1 MIGHD
6 CRNLQT
12 PLVVWRPMGPAVATP
27 ARAATPLSGDPRGP
41 VVRGATR
48 VRRIALV
55 AALVALVPVL
65 ISFVAMAT
73 RASNTALN
81 IRAVEWLRENGA
93 SEIVAEVESIYYSLT
108 APSKGGPTLKSL
120 PKLGYGGS
128 GSNTAFRPPNIEPFI
143 KPALPGEGVWRAT
156 RPSLEGE
163 APLLITTV
171 RDQPEYPRVLA
182 GVAWINT
189 KKTHVAYYPGR
200 EEPAVELPSRGPM
213 EVPNELRSGLLATF
227 NSAFKLVDSGGG
239 LVYHEHMYAPM
250 RNGLATIVGYTDG
263 HVDIIS
269 WSTGATVPAGV
280 SFARQ
285 NLGLT
290 VNEGKLARNID
301 NTGEWGATLGGAVL
315 TWRSAAGITAHGDLL
330 YASGEDQTA
339 ASLAK
344 TLIRAGAVRAMTLD
358 INPYWTSFITYG
370 AAGGAL
376 PRNLL
381 PNMERPATRYLEP
394 DDRDFFAVFSK

>member
-1 MIGHD
+1 
-6 CRNLQT
+6 
-12 PLVVWRPMGPAVATP
+12 MGPAVATP
-27 ARAATPLSGDPRGP
+27 ARPRPPAPGGSLGP
-41 VVRGATR
+41 VTPVATR

-55 AALVALVPVL
+55 AALVALIPVA
-65 ISFVAMAT
+65 ISFVSMAT
-73 RASNTALN
+73 RQSNTALN

-93 SEIVAEVESIYYSLT
+93 SEIVAEIESIYYSIT

-120 PKLGYGGS
+120 PKVGYGSS
-128 GSNTAFRPPNIEPFI
+128 GSNTAYRPPNIEPFI
-143 KPALPGEGVWRAT
+143 KPALPGEGVWHAT
-156 RPSLEGE
+156 RPTLEGE
-163 APLLITTV
+163 APLLVTTV

-182 GVAWINT
+182 GVSWINT
-189 KKTHVAYYPGR
+189 KKTHLVYYPGR
-200 EEPAVELPSRGPM
+200 EEPAVELPSRGPS
-213 EVPNELRSGLLATF
+213 EVPPQLRENLLATF

-239 LVYHEHMYAPM
+239 LVYQGHMYAPM
-250 RNGLATIVGYTDG
+250 RNGLATLVGYSDG
-263 HVDIIS
+263 SVNIID
-269 WSTGATVPAGV
+269 WTYGATVPAGMT
-280 SFARQ
+280 FARQ

-290 VNEGKLARNID
+290 VNEGKLAPNID

-330 YASGEDQTA
+330 YAAGEDQTA

-370 AAGGAL
+370 APGGRL

-381 PNMERPATRYLEP
+381 PSMERPATRYLEP

>member
-1 MIGHD
+1 MLARSG
-6 CRNLQT
+6 RNRASS
-12 PLVVWRPMGPAVATP
+12 LVVWSRMGPAVASPVRPRTP
-27 ARAATPLSGDPRGP
+27 PAGGPRGP
-41 VVRGATR
+41 VVPRSTR

-55 AALVALVPVL
+55 AAVIVLVPVFF
-65 ISFVAMAT
+65 SFLAMAT

-93 SEIVAEVESIYYSLT
+93 SEIVAEVESLYYTLT
-108 APSKGGPTLKSL
+108 APSKGGPTLKAL
-120 PKLGYGGS
+120 PKLGYGAG
-128 GSNTAFRPPNIEPFI
+128 GANAAYRPPNIEPFI

-189 KKTHVAYYPGR
+189 KKTNIVYYPGR

-213 EVPNELRSGLLATF
+213 EVPQELRSSLLATF
-227 NSAFKLVDSGGG
+227 NSAFKVVDSGGG
-239 LVYHEHMYAPM
+239 VIYRGHMYAPM
-250 RNGLATIVGYTDG
+250 RDGIATLVGYTDG

-269 WSTGATVPAGV
+269 WTSGSTVPAGV

-285 NLGLT
+285 NLDLT
-290 VNEGKLARNID
+290 VNEGKLAPNIE
-301 NTGEWGATLGGAVL
+301 NSGEWGATLGGAVL

-330 YASGEDQTA
+330 YAAGEDQTA

-358 INPYWTSFITYG
+358 INPYWTSFISYG
-370 AAGGAL
+370 ADGGAL

-381 PNMERPATRYLEP
+381 PNMERSDTRYLEP